1 MSDKEFQC
9 PSCSAQMAFGGGESI
24 FQTCDTCHAP
34 IVIPSEIFYP
44 PEKQITATNFATL
57 NNDIPVDPEQVTNE
71 LTPGD
76 NPPTESE
83 VIDPEAKIEK
93 FEIYQEKIGTQAAA
107 GKKIVDNIIAPD
119 KDFSTRSQYDS
130 LIDAQVNDDA
140 QNVLDRVKHELRTG
154 DKIEAIKIY
163 REAHGL
169 SLAESKK
176 LVEAVEREEII
187 KSKVIRKPTLQRKV

>member
-24 FQTCDTCHAP
+24 FQTCDACHAP

-44 PEKQITATNFATL
+44 VEQQITATNFATL

-76 NPPTESE
+76 DPPSESE
-83 VIDPEAKIEK
+83 VIDLEAKIEK
-93 FEIYQEKIGTQAAA
+93 FEIYQEKIGTQASA

-119 KDFSTRSQYDS
+119 EDFSTASQYDS
-130 LIDAQVNDDA
+130 LIDAQ
-140 QNVLDRVKHELRTG
+140 NVLDRVKQELRTG

-169 SLAESKK
+169 SLAESKR
-176 LVEAVEREEII
+176 LVEAIEREEII
-187 KSKVIRKPTLQRKV
+187 KSKVIRKPTSQRKV